1 MCRICKE
8 ARVRGIPYYRTG
20 PSLYVPE
27 ENILFDVPEEV
38 RGQLNR
44 EGIGHVEHVFI
55 SHWHPDH
62 TMGIRILEQMNY
74 SFGLKPV
81 RKSMLYI
88 SKETADN
95 LKNQLLPSFIPLY
108 ERRRIV
114 EVRNIR
120 EGETIK
126 FGELE
131 VTPYTLPKSE
141 TFLYRLS
148 DGNKVAVY
156 APCDIRNFPVKECL
170 MQPDVFVLHLGYFRE
185 LVPPGIGLGEDSFD
199 DNLQTIRKLGPKKI
213 IFTHIEE
220 VWGRSYDDYKEME
233 KQLRDF
239 NVEFAYDGMRIKI

>member
-8 ARVRGIPYYRTG
+8 ARAKGIPYYRTG
-20 PSLYVPE
+20 PSLYIPE
-27 ENILFDVPEEV
+27 ENILFDAPEDV
-38 RGQLNR
+38 REQLNR

-62 TMGIRILEQMNY
+62 TMGIRILEQINY

-88 SKETADN
+88 SKKTTEN

-108 ERRRIV
+108 ERRKII
-114 EVRNIR
+114 EVRNVR
-120 EGETIK
+120 EGETTK

-131 VTPYTLPKSE
+131 ITPYTLPRSD

-148 DGNKVAVY
+148 EGNRFAVY
-156 APCDIRNFPVKECL
+156 APCDIRSFPLKKCL
-170 MQPDVFVLHLGYFRE
+170 MKPDLLILHLGCFRE
-185 LVPPGIGLGEDSFD
+185 LVPLGIDLGEDSFD
-199 DNLQTIRKLGPKKI
+199 DNLQTIRKLGAKKTV
-213 IFTHIEE
+213 FTHIEE

-233 KQLRDF
+233 KQLVEF
-239 NVEFAYDGMRIKI
+239 NVAFAYDGMRIKI